1 MRMHPHTNANAH
13 TQGHTTKLFNVGSY
27 RRLQRGQ
34 DEVQDAAFF
43 DQKNE
48 VRAGGAQATWARAPE
63 AMPCQAIRLPL
74 RWGPV
79 CVRVQ
84 SAQLS

>member
-48 VRAGGAQATWARAPE
+48 VRAGGAQAT
-63 AMPCQAIRLPL
+63 
-74 RWGPV
+74 
-79 CVRVQ
+79 
-84 SAQLS
+84 